1 METGNSIIMR
11 KNLDLFFRI
20 FLFSNLGII
29 DRQCAICT
37 HRPSVYFVS
46 GFALLISFF
55 FVTYTDRQFAI
66 CTHRPSVYF
75 VSGFATYKNRERYS
89 LVSKLSI
96 FVRWLIAYLYMIS
109 CLPGPFDTIVIGTS
123 NSFSINSMYLRQ
135 FSGSLS
141 YSVIPLISSFH
152 PGSTL

>member
-46 GFALLISFF
+46 GFAFLISFF

-89 LVSKLSI
+89 LVSKLTSCI
-96 FVRWLIAYLYMIS
+96 SLYFCAMAH
-109 CLPGPFDTIVIGTS
+109 CLSVYDFMSSWSVTYHCYWYAKFFFDEFDVFTTV
-123 NSFSINSMYLRQ
+123 FW
-135 FSGSLS
+135 
-141 YSVIPLISSFH
+141 
-152 PGSTL
+152 

>member
-89 LVSKLSI
+89 LVSKLTSCI
-96 FVRWLIAYLYMIS
+96 SLYFCAMAH
-109 CLPGPFDTIVIGTS
+109 CL
-123 NSFSINSMYLRQ
+123 
-135 FSGSLS
+135 
-141 YSVIPLISSFH
+141 SVYDFMSSRSVWYQCDWYF
-152 PGSTL
+152 

>member
-89 LVSKLSI
+89 LVSKLTSCI
-96 FVRWLIAYLYMIS
+96 SLYFCAMTH
-109 CLPGPFDTIVIGTS
+109 CL
-123 NSFSINSMYLRQ
+123 
-135 FSGSLS
+135 
-141 YSVIPLISSFH
+141 SVYDFMSSRSVLYHCDWYF
-152 PGSTL
+152 

>member
-20 FLFSNLGII
+20 FLFSNLGIR
-29 DRQCAICT
+29 DRQWAICT

-75 VSGFATYKNRERYS
+75 VSGFATYKKRERYS
-89 LVSKLSI
+89 LVSKLT
-96 FVRWLIAYLYMIS
+96 S
-109 CLPGPFDTIVIGTS
+109 CI
-123 NSFSINSMYLRQ
+123 
-135 FSGSLS
+135 SLS
-141 YSVIPLISSFH
+141 FCAMAHCLSVYDFMSSR
-152 PGSTL
+152 TI

>member
-37 HRPSVYFVS
+37 HRPSVYFVR
-46 GFALLISFF
+46 GFAFLISFF

-89 LVSKLSI
+89 LVSKLTSCI
-96 FVRWLIAYLYMIS
+96 SLYFCAMAH
-109 CLPGPFDTIVIGTS
+109 CL
-123 NSFSINSMYLRQ
+123 
-135 FSGSLS
+135 
-141 YSVIPLISSFH
+141 SVYDFMSSRSVWYHCDWYF
-152 PGSTL
+152 

>member
-46 GFALLISFF
+46 GFAFLISFSF
-55 FVTYTDRQFAI
+55 YYIQIGNEPHTKIERDTLLWVNS
-66 CTHRPSVYF
+66 HR
-75 VSGFATYKNRERYS
+75 VS
-89 LVSKLSI
+89 LSI

>member
-11 KNLDLFFRI
+11 KHLDLFFRI

-89 LVSKLSI
+89 LVSKLT
-96 FVRWLIAYLYMIS
+96 S
-109 CLPGPFDTIVIGTS
+109 CI
-123 NSFSINSMYLRQ
+123 
-135 FSGSLS
+135 SLS
-141 YSVIPLISSFH
+141 FFAMAHCLSVYDFMSSR
-152 PGSTL
+152 SV

>member
-46 GFALLISFF
+46 GFAFLISFF

-89 LVSKLSI
+89 LVSKLTSCI
-96 FVRWLIAYLYMIS
+96 SLYFCAMAQ
-109 CLPGPFDTIVIGTS
+109 CL
-123 NSFSINSMYLRQ
+123 
-135 FSGSLS
+135 
-141 YSVIPLISSFH
+141 SVYDFMSSRSVWYHCDWYF
-152 PGSTL
+152 

>member
-11 KNLDLFFRI
+11 KHLDLFFRI

-89 LVSKLSI
+89 LVSKLTSCI
-96 FVRWLIAYLYMIS
+96 SLYFCAMAH
-109 CLPGPFDTIVIGTS
+109 CL
-123 NSFSINSMYLRQ
+123 
-135 FSGSLS
+135 
-141 YSVIPLISSFH
+141 SVYDFMSSR
-152 PGSTL
+152 SV

>member
-11 KNLDLFFRI
+11 KHLDLFFRI

-37 HRPSVYFVS
+37 RQWLRLLNLFLFLWYIQIGNEPHTKIERDTLLWVNSHRVS
-46 GFALLISFF
+46 
-55 FVTYTDRQFAI
+55 
-66 CTHRPSVYF
+66 
-75 VSGFATYKNRERYS
+75 
-89 LVSKLSI
+89 LSI

>member
-1 METGNSIIMR
+1 METGNSMIMR

-75 VSGFATYKNRERYS
+75 VSGFATYKKRERYS
-89 LVSKLSI
+89 LVSKLT
-96 FVRWLIAYLYMIS
+96 S
-109 CLPGPFDTIVIGTS
+109 CI
-123 NSFSINSMYLRQ
+123 
-135 FSGSLS
+135 SLS
-141 YSVIPLISSFH
+141 FCAMAHCLSVYDFMSSRTIWYHCDWYF
-152 PGSTL
+152 

>member
-46 GFALLISFF
+46 GFAFLISFF

-89 LVSKLSI
+89 LVSKLTSCI
-96 FVRWLIAYLYMIS
+96 SLYFCAMAH
-109 CLPGPFDTIVIGTS
+109 CL
-123 NSFSINSMYLRQ
+123 
-135 FSGSLS
+135 
-141 YSVIPLISSFH
+141 SVYDFMSSR
-152 PGSTL
+152 SV

>member
-75 VSGFATYKNRERYS
+75 VSGFALLISFFFVTYTDRQFAICTHRPSVYFVSGFATYKKRERYS
-89 LVSKLSI
+89 LVSKLT
-96 FVRWLIAYLYMIS
+96 S
-109 CLPGPFDTIVIGTS
+109 CI
-123 NSFSINSMYLRQ
+123 
-135 FSGSLS
+135 SLS
-141 YSVIPLISSFH
+141 FCAMAHCLSVYDFMSSR
-152 PGSTL
+152 TI